1 MRPLI
6 NKTKIVEKGWGY
18 ELWIINNEKYC
29 GKSLFFNPNSKS
41 SMHYHLKKEE
51 TWIVKSGKF
60 ILRYINGENAE
71 VNEIHLKDNE
81 TYTIPIGLP
90 HQLET
95 ETGGEIIEIS
105 TEHFEYDSYRIWKGD
120 SQTKNT

>member
-29 GKSLFFNPNSKS
+29 GKSLFFNENSKC

-51 TWIVKSGKF
+51 TWIVKSGTF
-60 ILRYINGENAE
+60 TLRYINGENAE
-71 VNEIHLKDNE
+71 IQEIVLRDNQ

-95 ETGGEIIEIS
+95 KTGGEIIEIS
-105 TEHFEYDSYRIWKGD
+105 TEHFENDSYRVWKGD
-120 SQTKNT
+120 SQTKDT

>member
-29 GKSLFFNPNSKS
+29 GKSLFFNPNSKC

>member
-1 MRPLI
+1 MRPI
-6 NKTKIVEKGWGY
+6 ISKPKIIEKGWGY
-18 ELWIINNEKYC
+18 ELWIINNDKYC
-29 GKSLFFNPNSKS
+29 GKSLFFNENSKC

-51 TWIVKSGKF
+51 TWFVKYGIF

-71 VNEIHLKDNE
+71 VIELELKDNE

-95 ETGGEIIEIS
+95 KTGGEIIEIS

-120 SQTKNT
+120 SQIKDT

>member
-29 GKSLFFNPNSKS
+29 GKSLFFNKNSKC

-51 TWIVKSGKF
+51 TWLVRSGEF

-95 ETGGEIIEIS
+95 ETGGEIVEIS
-105 TEHFEYDSYRIWKGD
+105 TEHFDYDSYRIWKGD
-120 SQTKNT
+120 SQTKDT

>member
-29 GKSLFFNPNSKS
+29 GKSLFFNENSKC

-51 TWIVKSGKF
+51 TWIVHSGSF
-60 ILRYINGENAE
+60 ILRYINGETAE
-71 VNEIHLKDNE
+71 VVEVDLKDNE
-81 TYTIPIGLP
+81 SYTIPVGLP

-95 ETGGEIIEIS
+95 KTGGEIIEIS
-105 TEHFEYDSYRIWKGD
+105 TEHFENDSYRVWKGD
-120 SQTKNT
+120 SQTKDT